1 MRVGLCEDIVATAP
15 NLFLTSVHR
24 RLTLPVAIIASAFLC
39 LVSASTFAQTAIAEP
54 EPSSREWERIL
65 PVATNLKADGE
76 KANAAKKPILLFFN
90 LGGCHYCRYSLR
102 TTIIPMFRDAGWR
115 DAMEFRQIT
124 VDDDTSLIDFDG
136 KKVTTIAFAK
146 ARKGE
151 FTPTI
156 MVVDGDGKSLGDPVI
171 GIANQDFYS
180 VYVEALAKKGV
191 ETMKARK

>member
-1 MRVGLCEDIVATAP
+1 VATAP
-15 NLFLTSVHR
+15 NLFLVFVHR
-24 RLTLPVAIIASAFLC
+24 RWMHYVTIIASVFMMLGGE
-39 LVSASTFAQTAIAEP
+39 STFAQTPTREP

-76 KANAAKKPILLFFN
+76 KANASKKPILLFFN

-124 VDDDTSLIDFDG
+124 VDDDTTLIDFDG

-156 MVVDGDGKSLGDPVI
+156 MVVDGDGKSLGEPII

-180 VYVEALAKKGV
+180 GYVEALAKQSV
-191 ETMKARK
+191 ETMRARK

>member
-1 MRVGLCEDIVATAP
+1 MRAGLCEDVVATAP
-15 NLFLTSVHR
+15 NVFLRSVR
-24 RLTLPVAIIASAFLC
+24 RRSTRCATIIASAFLC
-39 LVSASTFAQTAIAEP
+39 LASVSTVAQTLAAEP

-65 PVATNLKADGE
+65 PVATNLKTDGE
-76 KANAAKKPILLFFN
+76 KANVAKKPILLFFN

-102 TTIIPMFRDAGWR
+102 TTIIPMFRDAAWR
-115 DAMEFRQIT
+115 NAMEFRQIT

-191 ETMKARK
+191 ETMRARK

>member
-1 MRVGLCEDIVATAP
+1 MSTAP
-15 NLFLTSVHR
+15 NIFFVSVHR
-24 RLTLPVAIIASAFLC
+24 RLTHGIAIIASAFLC
-39 LVSASTFAQTAIAEP
+39 LVSASTVAQTTVAEP
-54 EPSSREWERIL
+54 EASSREWERIL

-76 KANAAKKPILLFFN
+76 KANAAKKPILLLFN
-90 LGGCHYCRYSLR
+90 LGACHYCRYSLR

-136 KKVTTIAFAK
+136 KKITTIAFAK

-156 MVVDGDGKSLGDPVI
+156 MVVDGDGKSLGDAVI

-191 ETMKARK
+191 ETMRARK